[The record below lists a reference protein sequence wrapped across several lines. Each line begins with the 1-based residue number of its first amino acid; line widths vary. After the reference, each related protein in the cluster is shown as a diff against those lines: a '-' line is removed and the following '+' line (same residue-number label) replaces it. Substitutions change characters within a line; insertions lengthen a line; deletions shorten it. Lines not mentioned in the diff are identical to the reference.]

1 MTFRKIFFFLLLF
14 LPFYL
19 FSQEFKGSIK
29 DKKTNEGLAYVN
41 IGVPAKAW
49 GFLSDENGNFKYK
62 ATSEKDDDTIQISLI
77 GYQTIFINLKELKN
91 KCDSNG
97 IVFLEEITYQL
108 SQVTITPN
116 EYETKILGNKN
127 LDDLE
132 CMELPQI
139 KDTAYQRIAKEKGL
153 DKNAVGI
160 EIGNKIKIK
169 KGQQIFIDKI
179 QFKVCLDIK
188 DTVIYRVNIYTKG
201 KILSRHITAIGML
214 NEETMVNVMKEP
226 IIIKTFGKKEVKS
239 IDLSSQ
245 NIEVTDDFIVAL
257 ECIYSSDKKMKIGVS
272 PSIFGSTDL
281 FIRASFVSEWIKIP
295 LIDLTF
301 IGATVSYK
309 KVPGFWQRL
318 FKTI

>member
-1 MTFRKIFFFLLLF
+1 MALRKKIFFLFFIFPFL
-14 LPFYL
+14 L

-29 DKKTNEGLAYVN
+29 DKKTNEGLPYVN
-41 IGVPAKAW
+41 IGVPAKGY
-49 GFLSDENGNFKYK
+49 GFLSDENGNFKFK

-77 GYQTIFINLKELKN
+77 GYQTILLKLKELKN

-97 IVFLEEITYQL
+97 IVYLEEITYQL
-108 SQVTITPN
+108 SQITITPN
-116 EYETKILGNKN
+116 EYETKILGGQD
-127 LDDLE
+127 LEDLE

-153 DKNAVGI
+153 DKNSVGI

-179 QFKVCLDIK
+179 QFKVCLGVK
-188 DTVIYRVNIYTKG
+188 DTAIYRVNIYSKG
-201 KILSRHITAIGML
+201 KIVSRHITAIGMI
-214 NEETMVNVMKEP
+214 NEETMINVMKEP
-226 IIIKTFGKKEVKS
+226 IIIKAFGKKEVKS

-257 ECIYSSDKKMKIGVS
+257 ECIYASDKKMKIGAA

-281 FIRASFVSEWIKIP
+281 FIRASFVSEWIKVP

-309 KVPGFWQRL
+309 KMPGFWQRL
-318 FKTI
+318 FN